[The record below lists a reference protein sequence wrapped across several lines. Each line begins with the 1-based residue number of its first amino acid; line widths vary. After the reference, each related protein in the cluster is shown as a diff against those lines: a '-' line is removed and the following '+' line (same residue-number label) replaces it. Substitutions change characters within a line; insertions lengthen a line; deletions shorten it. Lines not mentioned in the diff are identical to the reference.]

1 MGREKREKREGS
13 KGNEGR
19 RRTNAPQKKKKKKKL
34 SSHGSILY
42 IYKVTYFVYSKQN
55 ILITKK
61 KKEV

>member
-19 RRTNAPQKKKKKKKL
+19 RRTNAPQKKKKKL

>member
-19 RRTNAPQKKKKKKKL
+19 RRTNAPPKT
-34 SSHGSILY
+34 IVTWEY
-42 IYKVTYFVYSKQN
+42 TIYLQGNLFCVLETKYLNYQ
-55 ILITKK
+55 KK